1 MSTFWLVFQPLR
13 YRCFPFLF
21 HYHQWSLSTESL
33 PFSVTCKQKYNFF
46 FWTQLFNLSLF
57 FKRRGTMSSV
67 LGMLGPFQPP
77 LGDTTPAFSFSLHL
91 HLFLQG
97 LPTPCCSPLFPIT
110 SLHNPSTPPNRALG
124 FLSSLCLHC
133 LPCSRVGGSSA
144 PSSLPVRLHSCGS
157 SRPRCSTTSA
167 HPCT

>member
-1 MSTFWLVFQPLR
+1 
-13 YRCFPFLF
+13 
-21 HYHQWSLSTESL
+21 
-33 PFSVTCKQKYNFF
+33 
-46 FWTQLFNLSLF
+46 
-57 FKRRGTMSSV
+57 MSSV

-144 PSSLPVRLHSCGS
+144 PSSLPLEGEGEAKEQKAYPPQVVKVTFSILS
-157 SRPRCSTTSA
+157 
-167 HPCT
+167 